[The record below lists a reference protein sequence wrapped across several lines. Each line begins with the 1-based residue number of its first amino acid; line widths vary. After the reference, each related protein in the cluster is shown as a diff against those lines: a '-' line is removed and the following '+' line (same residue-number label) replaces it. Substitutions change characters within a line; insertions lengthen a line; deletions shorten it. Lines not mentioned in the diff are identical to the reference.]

1 MLSIL
6 QNAQSW
12 IDVFTKTSKIRK
24 IKRVKIYELRIFNVF
39 VKTSFQLHA

>member
-6 QNAQSW
+6 QTAQSW

-24 IKRVKIYELRIFNVF
+24 IKQRVKVYELRIFDVF
-39 VKTSFQLHA
+39 VKTSF